1 MRKCLDISLVLLHI
15 WRIMTL
21 LLLHSTT
28 ACRLV
33 GWRCPLE
40 KAINYAQGCTTILRQ
55 KQLREMGEHTSKRQG
70 YFFLHKQSRRNA
82 ELTNLVQISKMTKQA
97 RMLAVVTARTA
108 DWTSFAEH
116 KSSTSLF
123 IQPISLA
130 GLTNDIFHKDEWAE
144 FTCRI
149 SQRTIQIRLPTPYS
163 RENGPT

>member
-1 MRKCLDISLVLLHI
+1 MRKCLDISPVLLHI
-15 WRIMTL
+15 WRIMT
-21 LLLHSTT
+21 LLHSTT

-55 KQLREMGEHTSKRQG
+55 KQLREMGEHTSKGRVT
-70 YFFLHKQSRRNA
+70 FLLHKQSRRNA
-82 ELTNLVQISKMTKQA
+82 ELTNLRQISKMAKKA
-97 RMLAVVTARTA
+97 RSLYGNARAV
-108 DWTSFAEH
+108 DWTRFRKADATSH
-116 KSSTSLF
+116 RSLF
-123 IQPISLA
+123 IRPISLA

-149 SQRTIQIRLPTPYS
+149 SQRTIQIRLPTPYR